1 MIANRFVS
9 TFLAL
14 GLALA
19 PTALIAAP
27 AQKHSG
33 TIELTLD
40 HGKKWPTDA
49 ALRNGMNEIRATM
62 ADAIPSIHADKFS
75 PDSYKGLAQQVQAQV
90 DGIVANCKLPE
101 AADQQLHLVLEQIL
115 DGIAV
120 MNSDARQAEG
130 AGKVVQ
136 ALDQYGA
143 HFDHAKWRPL
153 ER

>member
-1 MIANRFVS
+1 MVANRLLS

-27 AQKHSG
+27 AHKHSD

-40 HGKKWPTDA
+40 HGRKWPTDA
-49 ALRNGMNEIRATM
+49 PLRKGMNEIRATM
-62 ADAIPSIHADKFS
+62 VDAISSIRAGKLS
-75 PDSYKGLAQQVQAQV
+75 PDSYKGLARKVQTQV

-101 AADQQLHLVLEQIL
+101 AADQQLHLVLEQVL
-115 DGIAV
+115 DGIAI
-120 MNSDARQAEG
+120 MNGDAGQAEG
-130 AGKVVQ
+130 AGKVVL
-136 ALDQYGA
+136 ALNQYGA